1 MLKKL
6 TCLLLVCFTL
16 STYVYASDTQSDA
29 DTVENKVYT
38 LSLQDAIMLAVS
50 QNPEL
55 QVCDIK
61 LSSLNVSLDAA
72 RLSRKSI
79 KDSTISISSGLTSA
93 YVKDGYYVDMY
104 ESQIRLGKLEK
115 EKIQNKI
122 AYNVTE
128 KYFNYKLT
136 ERLIRTTEQ
145 SYSLALENKN
155 TTDERFKLGLVS
167 QIEVDNA
174 AVALEQSRVAV
185 DNYKRS
191 FDIAKED
198 LKIALQLDDEDCS
211 FVLTDDIDFADFE
224 SDVDADVA
232 AALET
237 RYDTVALREAA
248 ALEKRYFEIT
258 SKYTAPNTATYN
270 SAHSDY
276 IQSDYN
282 MTNNTKQIALSIR
295 SDYNNVLSSKDSLK
309 IAEQNLAIKKQEF
322 SAASLRHEMGMM
334 TNMQLTSVL
343 NDLAQYEI
351 NVENAK
357 LKYKLA
363 VIKYQYNTTI
373 GL

>member
-16 STYVYASDTQSDA
+16 GTYAYASDTQSVTDS
-29 DTVENKVYT
+29 TVNNVYK
-38 LSLQDAIMLAVS
+38 LSLQDAITLAVS

>member
-167 QIEVDNA
+167 RIEVDNA

-185 DNYKRS
+185 DSYKRS

-224 SDVDADVA
+224 SDVDADVTS
-232 AALET
+232 ALET

-248 ALEKRYFEIT
+248 ALAKRYFEIT

-282 MTNNTKQIALSIR
+282 MINNTKQIALSIR